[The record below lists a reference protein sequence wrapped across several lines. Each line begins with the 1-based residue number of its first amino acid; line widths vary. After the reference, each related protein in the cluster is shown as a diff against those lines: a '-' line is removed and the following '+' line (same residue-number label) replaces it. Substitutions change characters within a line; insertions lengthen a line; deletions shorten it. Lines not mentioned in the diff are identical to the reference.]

1 MKNIFYVIISIIF
14 LFSNPCFADEMT
26 ASEMEDY
33 VKIYSELAP
42 AKFSFIHGIDPDQYY
57 DMQAYAYTPYPLFRL
72 NSPLYFKGTT
82 IEPGYYL
89 LTPRSHDG
97 EWYVL
102 FKENGKIKYYIPVYN
117 RDIVPLGFYETHL
130 PKPKLTFTQK
140 VHIGFINFVGT
151 ISSSSKRRPAPK
163 TYLEVDE
170 FDNEFYSVVVYYGD
184 FRYHMVLKGSPD

>member
-97 EWYVL
+97 EWYYL
-102 FKENGKIKYYIPVYN
+102 K
-117 RDIVPLGFYETHL
+117 
-130 PKPKLTFTQK
+130 
-140 VHIGFINFVGT
+140 
-151 ISSSSKRRPAPK
+151 K
-163 TYLEVDE
+163 TA
-170 FDNEFYSVVVYYGD
+170 
-184 FRYHMVLKGSPD
+184 K